1 MEPDQF
7 STGIYIGREFF
18 LFLKTK
24 MGLFGDIGNFFK
36 NAANKISLMIIKPIG
51 RFVSHTIPDVAG
63 KVISAIKSGGNKA
76 IELGGQVVDK
86 AKEVVTVVIDSA
98 GELSNI
104 IHLTQLQVLFK

>member
-7 STGIYIGREFF
+7 STDIYIKREFF

-36 NAANKISLMIIKPIG
+36 NAANKVSSTIIRPIG

-63 KVISAIKSGGNKA
+63 KVRRTSSG
-76 IELGGQVVDK
+76 
-86 AKEVVTVVIDSA
+86 
-98 GELSNI
+98 
-104 IHLTQLQVLFK
+104 